1 MKWICKK
8 QVEKY
13 VMKKG
18 FLVFKMYNFLIEIFL
33 SWNNNKERDGRL
45 K

>member
-1 MKWICKK
+1 MKWNRKK
-8 QVEKY
+8 QIEKF
-13 VMKKG
+13 VIQKC

-33 SWNNNKERDGRL
+33 LFVL